1 MIFLAK
7 VQPLNRI
14 HAAPSTKL
22 TFFETFI
29 TTRNKKI
36 PKTFFSSSYYSY
48 FCNCRSRKRQD
59 ARMKFHGFSRRYIL
73 RCDHRP
79 SEGYKGDGK
88 RRNCNQTA
96 EFAVNET

>member
-29 TTRNKKI
+29 TTRN
-36 PKTFFSSSYYSY
+36 YSAPLDTD
-48 FCNCRSRKRQD
+48 SR
-59 ARMKFHGFSRRYIL
+59 
-73 RCDHRP
+73 
-79 SEGYKGDGK
+79 
-88 RRNCNQTA
+88 
-96 EFAVNET
+96 